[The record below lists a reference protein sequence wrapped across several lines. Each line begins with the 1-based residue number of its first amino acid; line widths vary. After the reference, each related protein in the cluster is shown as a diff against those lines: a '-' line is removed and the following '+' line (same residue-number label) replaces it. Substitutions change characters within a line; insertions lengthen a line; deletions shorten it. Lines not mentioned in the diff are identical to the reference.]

1 MTSPQPVDDGES
13 CHGNQINMTD
23 ESLIIGETQVSSD
36 VSATESERRHEGWA
50 SEVHIVSPPEL
61 TDLWRDLK
69 EVSFYLPLFRA
80 LVWRAISLRYTQS
93 YFGLAWV
100 VVQPIATTLLVMFM
114 FGIIRANTSDG
125 SNPGLFLF
133 TGIMTWQF
141 FSRGL
146 MEANSSLLSHSGI
159 LTKIYLPKI
168 MFPFAMT
175 VAAWFD
181 TVIMIVLLLLA
192 CAALGSP
199 LTARVLLLPVFLSLV
214 SLASLSLGIGLAPIN
229 ALFRDVGV
237 ALPIL
242 LQFGMYATPVL
253 YATSFIPDR
262 WNLIYHLNPMTSL
275 VEGVRWSILPESPA
289 PDPLFL
295 AIGIG
300 TILFALVVSIVVFKK
315 LEAIVIDRI

>member
-1 MTSPQPVDDGES
+1 MTEEFFIVDG
-13 CHGNQINMTD
+13 TR
-23 ESLIIGETQVSSD
+23 TSSD
-36 VSATESERRHEGWA
+36 VSATKLEPRHEDWA
-50 SEVHIVSPPEL
+50 SEIHIVSPPEL
-61 TDLWRDLK
+61 ADLWRDLK
-69 EVSFYLPLFRA
+69 ELRFYLPLFRA

-100 VVQPIATTLLVMFM
+100 VVQPIVTTLLVMFM

-146 MEANSSLLSHSGI
+146 MEANSSLLSHAGI

-168 MFPFAMT
+168 MLPFAAT

-181 TVIMIVLLLLA
+181 TLIMIALLLLA
-192 CAALGSP
+192 CTAFGSP
-199 LTARVLLLPVFLSLV
+199 LTARVLLLPVFLGLV
-214 SLASLSLGIGLAPIN
+214 SLASLSLGIGLAPVN

-237 ALPIL
+237 ALPML

-262 WNLIYHLNPMTSL
+262 WNAIYHLNPITSL

-295 AIGIG
+295 AINIAS
-300 TILFALVVSIVVFKK
+300 ILIALVASVVIFKK

>member
-1 MTSPQPVDDGES
+1 
-13 CHGNQINMTD
+13 MTD
-23 ESLIIGETQVSSD
+23 EIFIIDGTQTSSD
-36 VSATESERRHEGWA
+36 AAATKSALRHEEWA
-50 SEVHIVSPPEL
+50 SESHLVSPPEL
-61 TDLWRDLK
+61 ADFWRDLK
-69 EVSFYLPLFRA
+69 EVPFYLPLFKA

-93 YFGLAWV
+93 YFGLMWV

-141 FSRGL
+141 FARGL

-168 MFPFAMT
+168 MLPFATT

-181 TVIMIVLLLLA
+181 TLIMIALLLLA
-192 CAALGSP
+192 CAMFGSP

-262 WNLIYHLNPMTSL
+262 WNAIYHLNPITSL

-295 AIGIG
+295 TINIV
-300 TILFALVVSIVVFKK
+300 TILFALVASVVIFKK